1 MDIPD
6 SSSIVS
12 SNNVPATPTQEHE
25 WDVTGWIPDK
35 PAHWEY
41 GYVIK
46 GQTIGSTREQLSEL
60 FVQRG
65 SEISFVWTPETPE
78 PVFPERVPFLIDAF
92 RRIQIRE
99 ARNAI
104 LGGAALLGLGVL
116 LAVGLQRLSFVYRNF
131 LFVFGAFGLAEGI
144 WKYSRSRRYTQ
155 EDATIDASAARF
167 TSWLGNKRISGYTFT
182 LAACIVVVTVVQ
194 ELVGHRSI
202 EAAGLVKPAVRNGE
216 IWRLFTATLMHAG
229 FMHFWMNILALL
241 HFAKTV
247 EQTVERALVPMV
259 FLLSG
264 AVGSV
269 FSVLLYP
276 NTTSV
281 GASGGLMGLLGFIT
295 IAAHFDRTKYPPKYV
310 RRMIEAIVLIGA
322 FGLFGF
328 AFIDNAAHLG
338 GLAGGLLLGWFAF
351 RKNAQL
357 IKAQEKLLK
366 VGGLAA
372 LLALGGIAVIAI
384 HRMFVDLVGTQKI

>member
-1 MDIPD
+1 MHIPD
-6 SSSIVS
+6 SSSIAAS
-12 SNNVPATPTQEHE
+12 DNVPETSSQQHE

-35 PAHWEY
+35 PITWEY

-46 GQTIGSTREQLSEL
+46 GQTMGSTREQLSEL
-60 FVQRG
+60 LVQRG

-92 RRIQIRE
+92 RRIQIKK
-99 ARNAI
+99 ARNAV
-104 LGGAALLGLGVL
+104 LVGVALIGVGLL
-116 LAVGLQRLSFVYRNF
+116 LAVGLQEWRFVYRNI
-131 LFVFGAFGLAEGI
+131 LFVFGAFALTEGI
-144 WKYSRSRRYTQ
+144 WNYSRSRHYTQ
-155 EDATIDASAARF
+155 EDAMSDASAARF
-167 TSWLGNKRISGYTFT
+167 TSWLGNKSISGYTFT
-182 LAACIVVVTVVQ
+182 LAACIVVVTGVQ
-194 ELVGHRSI
+194 ELIGHRSI

-229 FMHFWMNILALL
+229 FMHFWFNILALL

-247 EQTVERALVPMV
+247 EQTVQRALVPLV
-259 FLLSG
+259 FVLTG
-264 AVGSV
+264 PVGSV

-276 NTTSV
+276 NSTSV

-295 IAAHFDRTKYPPKYV
+295 IAAHFDRTRYPPKYV
-310 RRMIEAIVLIGA
+310 RRMIEAIVLTGV

-351 RKNAQL
+351 RRKGQL
-357 IKAQEKLLK
+357 IQAQGKTLQLL
-366 VGGLAA
+366 GLAA
-372 LLALGGIAVIAI
+372 LLALAFIAVSAVY
-384 HRMFVDLVGTQKI
+384 HMSV